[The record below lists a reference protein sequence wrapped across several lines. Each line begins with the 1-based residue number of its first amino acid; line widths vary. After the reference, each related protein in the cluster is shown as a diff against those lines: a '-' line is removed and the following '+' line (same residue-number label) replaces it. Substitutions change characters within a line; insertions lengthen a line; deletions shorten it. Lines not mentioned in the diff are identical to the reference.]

1 MYKLTYNITINNQS
15 LEQILF
21 INERMVIISLNNKW
35 SVFLEEKDK
44 SYYINMDNKSLS
56 LIDYSKFKLQ
66 MESIS
71 KEFGAIEISK
81 KDTEEILLGY
91 PSKKYQY
98 KNVQIVPSLNSEIKV
113 ATIPKFDKTSYLA
126 YINFEKQNQLIDIPL
141 KTNELIVYNIT
152 ELVFLQGKQTQKTEL
167 FSIFPFC
174 QDAFGSQ

>member
-66 MESIS
+66 M
-71 KEFGAIEISK
+71 
-81 KDTEEILLGY
+81 
-91 PSKKYQY
+91 
-98 KNVQIVPSLNSEIKV
+98 
-113 ATIPKFDKTSYLA
+113 
-126 YINFEKQNQLIDIPL
+126 
-141 KTNELIVYNIT
+141 
-152 ELVFLQGKQTQKTEL
+152 
-167 FSIFPFC
+167 
-174 QDAFGSQ
+174 